1 MLVYTGSE
9 KSVAKILQKYNDN
22 ENLFMMERYLV
33 MKKRLLCLAL
43 VFAMTAT
50 QAMPVAASG
59 RKQEIQ
65 AQKSQTQS
73 KLSEAESQVNTLE
86 SKKNAL
92 MGQINSTQ
100 QELVTIMTQIDMLK
114 EEIKDK
120 ETDIKE
126 TQEDLKEAEADR
138 DEQYESMKKRIQYLY
153 ENGGT
158 DSWAQILLESD
169 SIADML
175 SKIENNGKMY
185 DYDREALEKMKAI
198 VQEVQELENK
208 LITEKAELEDSKKE
222 QEDKQDSLETKM
234 TNLKAY
240 ASDYENQIAT
250 VKAQAQ
256 EYKNLIAQQNAE
268 LQQIQKEEEAAAK
281 AAEEARR
288 RAAAQ
293 AAQASNSS
301 SAGSSASSESN
312 TGSGSVSSGST
323 SSAAVEN
330 TESSSVSSDAGTD
343 SSSDSSSSESAGSG
357 SSGSAS
363 YDSATGSAVV
373 AYASQFI
380 GNPYVYGGNSLTNGI
395 DCSGFTQ
402 QVFAHFGYSLPRT
415 SDAQA
420 YSGVGVSWENHRAG
434 DIIVYSGHV
443 AILTGDG
450 GIVHASNSAPYPQGG
465 IKYTS
470 NALYRSYIAIRRIV
484 Q

>member
-1 MLVYTGSE
+1 
-9 KSVAKILQKYNDN
+9 
-22 ENLFMMERYLV
+22 

-50 QAMPVAASG
+50 QAMPVAASS
-59 RKQEIQ
+59 RKQELQ
-65 AQKSQTQS
+65 TQKSQPQS

-86 SKKNAL
+86 NKKNEL

-114 EEIKDK
+114 EEITDK
-120 ETDIKE
+120 EEDIKE

-169 SIADML
+169 SITDML

-185 DYDREALEKMKAI
+185 DYDREALEKMKAV
-198 VQEVQELENK
+198 VQEVQDLENQ

-222 QEDKQDSLETKM
+222 QEDKQDTLETKM
-234 TNLKAY
+234 ADLKAS
-240 ASDYENQIAT
+240 ASDYESQIAT
-250 VKAQAQ
+250 VKAQAE

-281 AAEEARR
+281 AAEEARKQAAAQ
-288 RAAAQ
+288 AAAQ
-293 AAQASNSS
+293 AAQSSSSSNSGSTGATS
-301 SAGSSASSESN
+301 SGTTTAATGN
-312 TGSGSVSSGST
+312 TGSTVSNAGGGSQST
-323 SSAAVEN
+323 VAEEEPAED
-330 TESSSVSSDAGTD
+330 TSSSVS
-343 SSSDSSSSESAGSG
+343 
-357 SSGSAS
+357 
-363 YDSATGSAVV
+363 YNSATGAAVV
-373 AYASQFI
+373 AYAMQFV

-420 YSGVGVSWENHRAG
+420 SAGVAVSWENHQAG

-465 IKYTS
+465 IKVTS
-470 NALYRSYIAIRRIV
+470 NALYRPYIAIRRIV

>member
-1 MLVYTGSE
+1 M
-9 KSVAKILQKYNDN
+9 
-22 ENLFMMERYLV
+22 
-33 MKKRLLCLAL
+33 AL

-50 QAMPVAASG
+50 QAMPVAASS
-59 RKQEIQ
+59 RKQELQ
-65 AQKSQTQS
+65 TQKSQTQS

-86 SKKNAL
+86 NKKNEL

-114 EEIKDK
+114 EEITDK
-120 ETDIKE
+120 EEDIKE

-169 SIADML
+169 SITDML

-185 DYDREALEKMKAI
+185 DYDREALEKMKAV
-198 VQEVQELENK
+198 VQEVQDLENQ

-222 QEDKQDSLETKM
+222 QEDKQDTLETKM
-234 TNLKAY
+234 ADLKAS
-240 ASDYENQIAT
+240 ASDYESQIAT
-250 VKAQAQ
+250 VKAQAE

-281 AAEEARR
+281 AAEEARKQAAAQ
-288 RAAAQ
+288 AAAQ
-293 AAQASNSS
+293 AAQSSSSSNSGSTGATS
-301 SAGSSASSESN
+301 SGTTTAATGN
-312 TGSGSVSSGST
+312 TGSTVSNAGGGSQST
-323 SSAAVEN
+323 VAEEEPAED
-330 TESSSVSSDAGTD
+330 TSSSVS
-343 SSSDSSSSESAGSG
+343 
-357 SSGSAS
+357 
-363 YDSATGSAVV
+363 YNSATGAAVV
-373 AYASQFI
+373 AYAMQFV

-420 YSGVGVSWENHRAG
+420 SAGVAVSWENHQAG

-465 IKYTS
+465 IKVTS
-470 NALYRSYIAIRRIV
+470 NALYRPYIAIRRIV

>member
-1 MLVYTGSE
+1 
-9 KSVAKILQKYNDN
+9 
-22 ENLFMMERYLV
+22 

-50 QAMPVAASG
+50 QAMPVAASS
-59 RKQEIQ
+59 RKQELQ
-65 AQKSQTQS
+65 TQKSQTQS
-73 KLSEAESQVNTLE
+73 KLSEAESQVSSLE
-86 SKKNAL
+86 NKKNEL
-92 MGQINSTQ
+92 MGQIDSTQ

-114 EEIKDK
+114 EEITDK
-120 ETDIKE
+120 EADIKQ

-138 DEQYESMKKRIQYLY
+138 DEQYDSMKKRIQYLY

-185 DYDREALEKMKAI
+185 DYDREALEKMKAV
-198 VQEVQELENK
+198 VQEVQDLENK

-222 QEDKQDSLETKM
+222 QEDKQSTLETKM
-234 TNLKAY
+234 ADLKAS
-240 ASDYENQIAT
+240 ASDYESQIAT

-281 AAEEARR
+281 AAEEARKQ
-288 RAAAQ
+288 AAAQ
-293 AAQASNSS
+293 AASSSSSNSGS
-301 SAGSSASSESN
+301 NGSSGTTSSGTTSATTGN
-312 TGSGSVSSGST
+312 TG
-323 SSAAVEN
+323 N
-330 TESSSVSSDAGTD
+330 SSVSSSGGSTA
-343 SSSDSSSSESAGSG
+343 SSESSSSEST
-357 SSGSAS
+357 SSSADSSVS

-380 GNPYVYGGNSLTNGI
+380 VNPYVYGGNSLTNGI

-402 QVFAHFGYSLPRT
+402 QIFAHFGYSLPRT

-420 YSGVGVSWENHRAG
+420 SSGVAVSWENHRAG

-450 GIVHASNSAPYPQGG
+450 GIIHASNSAPYPQGG

>member
-1 MLVYTGSE
+1 
-9 KSVAKILQKYNDN
+9 
-22 ENLFMMERYLV
+22 
-33 MKKRLLCLAL
+33 
-43 VFAMTAT
+43 
-50 QAMPVAASG
+50 
-59 RKQEIQ
+59 
-65 AQKSQTQS
+65 
-73 KLSEAESQVNTLE
+73 
-86 SKKNAL
+86 
-92 MGQINSTQ
+92 
-100 QELVTIMTQIDMLK
+100 
-114 EEIKDK
+114 
-120 ETDIKE
+120 
-126 TQEDLKEAEADR
+126 
-138 DEQYESMKKRIQYLY
+138 MKKRIQYLY

-185 DYDREALEKMKAI
+185 DYDREALEKMKAV
-198 VQEVQELENK
+198 VQQVQDLENQ
-208 LITEKAELEDSKKE
+208 LMTEKAELEDSKKE
-222 QEDKQDSLETKM
+222 QEDKQDTLETKM
-234 TNLKAY
+234 ANLKAS
-240 ASDYENQIAT
+240 ASDYESQIAT

-256 EYKNLIAQQNAE
+256 EYKNLIEQQNAE

-281 AAEEARR
+281 AAEEARKQ
-288 RAAAQ
+288 AAAQ
-293 AAQASNSS
+293 AAQTSSSNNNSS
-301 SAGSSASSESN
+301 S
-312 TGSGSVSSGST
+312 SGNASSGST
-323 SSAAVEN
+323 TGATGN
-330 TESSSVSSDAGTD
+330 TGNSSVSSSGGSTA
-343 SSSDSSSSESAGSG
+343 SSGSSSES
-357 SSGSAS
+357 SSESTDTSSDSNVS
-363 YDSATGSAVV
+363 YDSATGAAVV

-420 YSGVGVSWENHRAG
+420 YSGVGVSWEDHQAG

>member
-1 MLVYTGSE
+1 
-9 KSVAKILQKYNDN
+9 
-22 ENLFMMERYLV
+22 

-50 QAMPVAASG
+50 QAMPVAASS
-59 RKQEIQ
+59 RKQELQ
-65 AQKSQTQS
+65 TQKSQTQS

-86 SKKNAL
+86 NKKNEL

-114 EEIKDK
+114 EEITDK
-120 ETDIKE
+120 EEDIKE

-169 SIADML
+169 SITDML

-185 DYDREALEKMKAI
+185 DYDREALEKMKAV
-198 VQEVQELENK
+198 VQEVQDLENQ

-222 QEDKQDSLETKM
+222 QEDKQDTLETKM
-234 TNLKAY
+234 ADLKAS
-240 ASDYENQIAT
+240 ASDYESQIAT
-250 VKAQAQ
+250 VKAQAE

-281 AAEEARR
+281 AAEEARKQAAAQ
-288 RAAAQ
+288 AAAQ
-293 AAQASNSS
+293 AAQSSSSSNSGSTGATS
-301 SAGSSASSESN
+301 SGTTTAATGN
-312 TGSGSVSSGST
+312 TGSTVSNAGGGSQST
-323 SSAAVEN
+323 VAEEEPAED
-330 TESSSVSSDAGTD
+330 TSSSVS
-343 SSSDSSSSESAGSG
+343 
-357 SSGSAS
+357 
-363 YDSATGSAVV
+363 YNSATGAAVV
-373 AYASQFI
+373 AYAMQFV

-420 YSGVGVSWENHRAG
+420 SAGVAVSWENHQAG

-465 IKYTS
+465 IKVTS
-470 NALYRSYIAIRRIV
+470 NALYRPYIAIRRIV

>member
-1 MLVYTGSE
+1 
-9 KSVAKILQKYNDN
+9 
-22 ENLFMMERYLV
+22 

-50 QAMPVAASG
+50 QAMPVAASS
-59 RKQEIQ
+59 RKQELQ
-65 AQKSQTQS
+65 TQKSQTQS

-86 SKKNAL
+86 NKKNEL
-92 MGQINSTQ
+92 MGQINFTQ

-114 EEIKDK
+114 EEITDK
-120 ETDIKE
+120 EEDIKE

-185 DYDREALEKMKAI
+185 DYDREALEKMKAV
-198 VQEVQELENK
+198 VQEVQDLENQ

-222 QEDKQDSLETKM
+222 QEDKQDTLETKM
-234 TNLKAY
+234 ANLKAS
-240 ASDYENQIAT
+240 ASDYESQIAT

-256 EYKNLIAQQNAE
+256 EYKNLIEQQNAE
-268 LQQIQKEEEAAAK
+268 LQQIQNEEEAAAK
-281 AAEEARR
+281 AAEEARKQAAAQ
-288 RAAAQ
+288 AAAQ
-293 AAQASNSS
+293 AAQSSSSSNSGSTGATS
-301 SAGSSASSESN
+301 SGTTTAATGN
-312 TGSGSVSSGST
+312 TGSTVSNAGGGSQST
-323 SSAAVEN
+323 VAEEEPAED
-330 TESSSVSSDAGTD
+330 TSSSVS
-343 SSSDSSSSESAGSG
+343 
-357 SSGSAS
+357 
-363 YDSATGSAVV
+363 YNSATGAAVV
-373 AYASQFI
+373 AYAMQFV

-420 YSGVGVSWENHRAG
+420 SAGVAVSWENHQAG

-465 IKYTS
+465 IKVTS
-470 NALYRSYIAIRRIV
+470 SALYRPYIAIRRIV

>member
-1 MLVYTGSE
+1 
-9 KSVAKILQKYNDN
+9 
-22 ENLFMMERYLV
+22 

-43 VFAMTAT
+43 VFTMAAT
-50 QAMPVAASG
+50 QAVPVAASS

-65 AQKSQTQS
+65 AQKSETQS
-73 KLSEAESQVNTLE
+73 KLSAAESQVSSLE
-86 SKKNAL
+86 SKKNEL

-114 EEIKDK
+114 EEITDK
-120 ETDIKE
+120 EADIKE

-158 DSWAQILLESD
+158 DSWAQILLESE
-169 SIADML
+169 SITDML

-185 DYDREALEKMKAI
+185 DYDREALEKMKAV
-198 VQEVQELENK
+198 VQQVQDLENQ
-208 LITEKAELEDSKKE
+208 LMTEKAE
-222 QEDKQDSLETKM
+222 QQDTLETKM
-234 TNLKAY
+234 ANLKAS
-240 ASDYENQIAT
+240 ASDYESQIAT

-256 EYKNLIAQQNAE
+256 EYKNLIEQQNAE

-281 AAEEARR
+281 AAEEARKQ
-288 RAAAQ
+288 AAAQ
-293 AAQASNSS
+293 AAQTSSSNNNSS
-301 SAGSSASSESN
+301 S
-312 TGSGSVSSGST
+312 SGNASSGST
-323 SSAAVEN
+323 TGATGN
-330 TESSSVSSDAGTD
+330 TGNSSVSSSGGSTASSGSSSESSSESSDT
-343 SSSDSSSSESAGSG
+343 SSDSSV
-357 SSGSAS
+357 S
-363 YDSATGSAVV
+363 YDSATGAAVV

-420 YSGVGVSWENHRAG
+420 YSGVGVSWEDHQAG

>member
-1 MLVYTGSE
+1 
-9 KSVAKILQKYNDN
+9 
-22 ENLFMMERYLV
+22 

-50 QAMPVAASG
+50 QAMPVAASS
-59 RKQEIQ
+59 RKQELQ
-65 AQKSQTQS
+65 TQKSQTQS

-86 SKKNAL
+86 NKKNEL

-114 EEIKDK
+114 EEITDK
-120 ETDIKE
+120 EEDIKE

-185 DYDREALEKMKAI
+185 DYDREALEKMKAV
-198 VQEVQELENK
+198 VQEVQDLENQ

-222 QEDKQDSLETKM
+222 QEDKQDTLETKM
-234 TNLKAY
+234 ADLKAS
-240 ASDYENQIAT
+240 ASDYESQIAT
-250 VKAQAQ
+250 VKAQAE

-281 AAEEARR
+281 AAEEARKQAAAQ
-288 RAAAQ
+288 AAAQ
-293 AAQASNSS
+293 AAQSSSSSNSGSTGATS
-301 SAGSSASSESN
+301 SGTTTAATGN
-312 TGSGSVSSGST
+312 TGSTVSNAGGGSQST
-323 SSAAVEN
+323 VAEEEPAED
-330 TESSSVSSDAGTD
+330 TSSSVS
-343 SSSDSSSSESAGSG
+343 
-357 SSGSAS
+357 
-363 YDSATGSAVV
+363 YNSATGAAVV
-373 AYASQFI
+373 AYAMQFV

-420 YSGVGVSWENHRAG
+420 SAGVAVSWENHQAG

-465 IKYTS
+465 IKVTS
-470 NALYRSYIAIRRIV
+470 KIGRAHV
-484 Q
+484 

>member
-1 MLVYTGSE
+1 
-9 KSVAKILQKYNDN
+9 
-22 ENLFMMERYLV
+22 
-33 MKKRLLCLAL
+33 
-43 VFAMTAT
+43 
-50 QAMPVAASG
+50 
-59 RKQEIQ
+59 
-65 AQKSQTQS
+65 
-73 KLSEAESQVNTLE
+73 
-86 SKKNAL
+86 
-92 MGQINSTQ
+92 
-100 QELVTIMTQIDMLK
+100 
-114 EEIKDK
+114 
-120 ETDIKE
+120 
-126 TQEDLKEAEADR
+126 
-138 DEQYESMKKRIQYLY
+138 MKKRIQYLY

-185 DYDREALEKMKAI
+185 DYDREALEKMKAV
-198 VQEVQELENK
+198 VQEVQDLENK

-222 QEDKQDSLETKM
+222 QEDKQSTLETKM
-234 TNLKAY
+234 ADLKAS
-240 ASDYENQIAT
+240 ASDYESQIAT

-281 AAEEARR
+281 AAEEARKQ
-288 RAAAQ
+288 AAAQ
-293 AAQASNSS
+293 AASSSSSNSGS
-301 SAGSSASSESN
+301 NGSSGTTSSGTTSAATGN
-312 TGSGSVSSGST
+312 TG
-323 SSAAVEN
+323 N
-330 TESSSVSSDAGTD
+330 SSVSSSGGSTA
-343 SSSDSSSSESAGSG
+343 SSESSSSEST
-357 SSGSAS
+357 SSSADSSVS

-402 QVFAHFGYSLPRT
+402 QIFAHFGYSLPRT

-420 YSGVGVSWENHRAG
+420 SSGVAVSWENHRAG

-450 GIVHASNSAPYPQGG
+450 GIIHASNSAPYPQGG

>member
-1 MLVYTGSE
+1 
-9 KSVAKILQKYNDN
+9 
-22 ENLFMMERYLV
+22 
-33 MKKRLLCLAL
+33 MKKRLLCWAL

-50 QAMPVAASG
+50 QAMPVAASS
-59 RKQEIQ
+59 RKQELQ
-65 AQKSQTQS
+65 TQKSQTQS

-86 SKKNAL
+86 NKKNEL

-114 EEIKDK
+114 EEITDK
-120 ETDIKE
+120 EEDIKE

-185 DYDREALEKMKAI
+185 DYDREALEKMKAV
-198 VQEVQELENK
+198 VQEVQDLENQ

-222 QEDKQDSLETKM
+222 QEDKQDTLETKM
-234 TNLKAY
+234 TDLKAS
-240 ASDYENQIAT
+240 ASDYESQIAT

-268 LQQIQKEEEAAAK
+268 LQQIQKEEEAA
-281 AAEEARR
+281 EEARKQAAAQ
-288 RAAAQ
+288 AAAQ
-293 AAQASNSS
+293 AAQSSSSSNSTSTTS
-301 SAGSSASSESN
+301 SSSGTTSAATGN
-312 TGSGSVSSGST
+312 TG
-323 SSAAVEN
+323 
-330 TESSSVSSDAGTD
+330 SSSVSS
-343 SSSDSSSSESAGSG
+343 SSGSTASSESSSSGSSSSSSG
-357 SSGSAS
+357 SSVS
-363 YDSATGSAVV
+363 YNSATGAAVV
-373 AYASQFI
+373 AYAMQFV

-420 YSGVGVSWENHRAG
+420 SAGVAVSWENHQAG

-465 IKYTS
+465 IKVTS
-470 NALYRSYIAIRRIV
+470 NALYRPYIAIRRIV

>member
-1 MLVYTGSE
+1 
-9 KSVAKILQKYNDN
+9 
-22 ENLFMMERYLV
+22 

-50 QAMPVAASG
+50 QAIPVAASS
-59 RKQEIQ
+59 RKQELQ
-65 AQKSQTQS
+65 TQKSQTQS
-73 KLSEAESQVNTLE
+73 KLSEAESQVSSLE
-86 SKKNAL
+86 NKKNEL
-92 MGQINSTQ
+92 MGQIDSTQ

-114 EEIKDK
+114 EEITDK
-120 ETDIKE
+120 EADIKQ

-138 DEQYESMKKRIQYLY
+138 DEQYDSMKKRIQYLY

-198 VQEVQELENK
+198 VQEVQDLENK
-208 LITEKAELEDSKKE
+208 LVTEKAELEDSKKE
-222 QEDKQDSLETKM
+222 QEDKQDTLETKM
-234 TNLKAY
+234 SNLKAS
-240 ASDYENQIAT
+240 ASDYESQIAN
-250 VKAQAQ
+250 VKAQAE

-281 AAEEARR
+281 AAEEARK
-288 RAAAQ
+288 Q
-293 AAQASNSS
+293 AATQTTQSSSSNS
-301 SAGSSASSESN
+301 GSS
-312 TGSGSVSSGST
+312 TST
-323 SSAAVEN
+323 SSGTTSAATGN
-330 TESSSVSSDAGTD
+330 TGSSSVSSSGGSTASSG
-343 SSSDSSSSESAGSG
+343 SSSSGSSSSESDV
-357 SSGSAS
+357 S
-363 YDSATGSAVV
+363 YDSATGAAVV
-373 AYASQFI
+373 AYARQFI

-402 QVFAHFGYSLPRT
+402 QIFAHFGYSLPRT

-420 YSGVGVSWENHRAG
+420 SSGVAVSWENHQAG

-450 GIVHASNSAPYPQGG
+450 GIIHASNSAPYPQGG
-465 IKYTS
+465 IKYTA

>member
-1 MLVYTGSE
+1 M
-9 KSVAKILQKYNDN
+9 
-22 ENLFMMERYLV
+22 
-33 MKKRLLCLAL
+33 AL

-50 QAMPVAASG
+50 QAMPVAASS
-59 RKQEIQ
+59 RKQELQ
-65 AQKSQTQS
+65 TQKSQTQS

-86 SKKNAL
+86 NKKNEL

-114 EEIKDK
+114 EEITDK
-120 ETDIKE
+120 EEDIKE

-185 DYDREALEKMKAI
+185 DYDREALEKMKAV
-198 VQEVQELENK
+198 VQEVQDLENQ

-222 QEDKQDSLETKM
+222 QEDKQDTLETKM
-234 TNLKAY
+234 ADLKAS
-240 ASDYENQIAT
+240 ASDYESQIAT
-250 VKAQAQ
+250 VKAQAE

-281 AAEEARR
+281 AAEEARKQAAAQ
-288 RAAAQ
+288 AAAQ
-293 AAQASNSS
+293 AAQSSSSSNSGSTGATS
-301 SAGSSASSESN
+301 SGTTTAATGN
-312 TGSGSVSSGST
+312 TGSTVSNAGGGSQST
-323 SSAAVEN
+323 VAEEEPAED
-330 TESSSVSSDAGTD
+330 TSSSVS
-343 SSSDSSSSESAGSG
+343 
-357 SSGSAS
+357 
-363 YDSATGSAVV
+363 YNSATGAAVV
-373 AYASQFI
+373 AYAMQFV

-420 YSGVGVSWENHRAG
+420 SSGVGVSWENHRAG

-443 AILTGDG
+443 AILTGNG

-465 IKYTS
+465 IKVTS
-470 NALYRSYIAIRRIV
+470 NALYRPYIAIRRIV

>member
-1 MLVYTGSE
+1 
-9 KSVAKILQKYNDN
+9 
-22 ENLFMMERYLV
+22 
-33 MKKRLLCLAL
+33 MKKRLLCFAL

-50 QAMPVAASG
+50 QAMPGAASS
-59 RKQEIQ
+59 RKQELQ
-65 AQKSQTQS
+65 TQKSQTQS

-86 SKKNAL
+86 NKKNEL

-114 EEIKDK
+114 EEITDK
-120 ETDIKE
+120 EEDIKE

-169 SIADML
+169 SITDML

-185 DYDREALEKMKAI
+185 DYDREALEKMKAV
-198 VQEVQELENK
+198 VQEVQDLENQ

-222 QEDKQDSLETKM
+222 QEDKQDTLETKM
-234 TNLKAY
+234 ADLKAS
-240 ASDYENQIAT
+240 ASDYESQIAT
-250 VKAQAQ
+250 VKAQAE

-281 AAEEARR
+281 AAEEARKQAAAQ
-288 RAAAQ
+288 AAAQ
-293 AAQASNSS
+293 AAQSSSSSNSGSTGATS
-301 SAGSSASSESN
+301 SGTTTAATGN
-312 TGSGSVSSGST
+312 TGSTVSNAGGGSQST
-323 SSAAVEN
+323 VAEEEPAED
-330 TESSSVSSDAGTD
+330 TSSSVS
-343 SSSDSSSSESAGSG
+343 
-357 SSGSAS
+357 
-363 YDSATGSAVV
+363 YNSATGAAVV
-373 AYASQFI
+373 AYAMQFV

-420 YSGVGVSWENHRAG
+420 SAGVAVSWENHQAG

-465 IKYTS
+465 IKVTS
-470 NALYRSYIAIRRIV
+470 NALYRPYIAIRRIV

>member
-1 MLVYTGSE
+1 
-9 KSVAKILQKYNDN
+9 
-22 ENLFMMERYLV
+22 
-33 MKKRLLCLAL
+33 
-43 VFAMTAT
+43 
-50 QAMPVAASG
+50 
-59 RKQEIQ
+59 
-65 AQKSQTQS
+65 
-73 KLSEAESQVNTLE
+73 
-86 SKKNAL
+86 

-114 EEIKDK
+114 EEITDK
-120 ETDIKE
+120 EEDIKE

-185 DYDREALEKMKAI
+185 DYDREALEKMKAV
-198 VQEVQELENK
+198 VQEVQDLENQ

-222 QEDKQDSLETKM
+222 QEDKQDTLETKM
-234 TNLKAY
+234 ADLKAS
-240 ASDYENQIAT
+240 ASDYESQIAT
-250 VKAQAQ
+250 VKAQAE

-281 AAEEARR
+281 AAEEARKQAAAQ
-288 RAAAQ
+288 AAAQ
-293 AAQASNSS
+293 AAQSSSSSNSGSTGATS
-301 SAGSSASSESN
+301 SGTTTAATGN
-312 TGSGSVSSGST
+312 TGSTVSNAGGGSQST
-323 SSAAVEN
+323 VAEEEPAED
-330 TESSSVSSDAGTD
+330 TSSSVS
-343 SSSDSSSSESAGSG
+343 
-357 SSGSAS
+357 
-363 YDSATGSAVV
+363 YNSATGAAVV
-373 AYASQFI
+373 AYAMQFV

-420 YSGVGVSWENHRAG
+420 SAGVAVSWENHQAG

-465 IKYTS
+465 IKVTS
-470 NALYRSYIAIRRIV
+470 NALYRPYIAIRRIV

>member
-1 MLVYTGSE
+1 
-9 KSVAKILQKYNDN
+9 
-22 ENLFMMERYLV
+22 

-50 QAMPVAASG
+50 QAMPVAASS
-59 RKQEIQ
+59 RKQELQ
-65 AQKSQTQS
+65 TQKSQTQS

-86 SKKNAL
+86 NKKNEL

-114 EEIKDK
+114 EEITDK
-120 ETDIKE
+120 EEDIKE

-185 DYDREALEKMKAI
+185 DYDREALEKMKAV
-198 VQEVQELENK
+198 VQEVQDLENQ

-222 QEDKQDSLETKM
+222 QEDKQDTLETKM
-234 TNLKAY
+234 ADLKAS
-240 ASDYENQIAT
+240 ASDYESQIAT
-250 VKAQAQ
+250 VKAQAE

-281 AAEEARR
+281 AAEEARKQAAAQ
-288 RAAAQ
+288 AAAQ
-293 AAQASNSS
+293 AAQSSSSSNSGSTGATS
-301 SAGSSASSESN
+301 SGTTTAATGN
-312 TGSGSVSSGST
+312 TGSTVSNAGGGSQST
-323 SSAAVEN
+323 VAEEEPAED
-330 TESSSVSSDAGTD
+330 TSSSVS
-343 SSSDSSSSESAGSG
+343 
-357 SSGSAS
+357 
-363 YDSATGSAVV
+363 YNSATGAAVV
-373 AYASQFI
+373 AYAMQFV

-420 YSGVGVSWENHRAG
+420 SAGVAVSWENHQAG

-450 GIVHASNSAPYPQGG
+450 GIVHASNSAPYQQGG
-465 IKYTS
+465 IKVTS
-470 NALYRSYIAIRRIV
+470 NALYRPYIAIRRIV

>member
-1 MLVYTGSE
+1 
-9 KSVAKILQKYNDN
+9 
-22 ENLFMMERYLV
+22 

-50 QAMPVAASG
+50 QAMPVAASS
-59 RKQEIQ
+59 RKQELQ
-65 AQKSQTQS
+65 TQKSQTQS

-86 SKKNAL
+86 NKKNEL

-114 EEIKDK
+114 EEITDK
-120 ETDIKE
+120 EEDIKE

-185 DYDREALEKMKAI
+185 DYDREALEKMKAV
-198 VQEVQELENK
+198 VQEVQDLENQ

-222 QEDKQDSLETKM
+222 QEDKQDTLETKM
-234 TNLKAY
+234 ADLKAS
-240 ASDYENQIAT
+240 ASDYESQIAT
-250 VKAQAQ
+250 VKAQAE

-281 AAEEARR
+281 AAEEARKQAAAQ
-288 RAAAQ
+288 AAAQ
-293 AAQASNSS
+293 AAQSSSSSNSGSTGATS
-301 SAGSSASSESN
+301 SGTTTAATGN
-312 TGSGSVSSGST
+312 TGSTVSNAGGGSQST
-323 SSAAVEN
+323 VAEEEPAED
-330 TESSSVSSDAGTD
+330 TSSSVS
-343 SSSDSSSSESAGSG
+343 
-357 SSGSAS
+357 
-363 YDSATGSAVV
+363 YNSATGAAVV
-373 AYASQFI
+373 AYAMQFV

-402 QVFAHFGYSLPRT
+402 QIYAHFGYSLPRT
-415 SDAQA
+415 SDQQA
-420 YSGVGVSWENHRAG
+420 YVGTEVSWSEAKAG
-434 DIIVYSGHV
+434 DLIVYPGHV

-450 GIVHASNSAPYPQGG
+450 GIVHASNSAPYPKGG

-470 NALYRSYIAIRRIV
+470 NALYTSYITIRRIAE
-484 Q
+484 

>member
-1 MLVYTGSE
+1 
-9 KSVAKILQKYNDN
+9 
-22 ENLFMMERYLV
+22 

-43 VFAMTAT
+43 VFAMAAT
-50 QAMPVAASG
+50 QAVPVAASS

-65 AQKSQTQS
+65 AQKSETQS
-73 KLSEAESQVNTLE
+73 KLSEAESQVSSLE
-86 SKKNAL
+86 SQKNAL

-114 EEIKDK
+114 EEITDK
-120 ETDIKE
+120 EADIKE

-158 DSWAQILLESD
+158 DSWAQILLESE

-185 DYDREALEKMKAI
+185 DYDREALEKMKAV
-198 VQEVQELENK
+198 VQQVQDLENQ

-222 QEDKQDSLETKM
+222 QEDKQETLETKM
-234 TNLKAY
+234 ADLKAS
-240 ASDYENQIAT
+240 ASDYESQIAT

-281 AAEEARR
+281 AAEEARKQ
-288 RAAAQ
+288 AAAQ
-293 AAQASNSS
+293 ESQSSNSNS
-301 SAGSSASSESN
+301 GSNGSSGN
-312 TGSGSVSSGST
+312 TSSGST
-323 SSAAVEN
+323 SGATGN
-330 TESSSVSSDAGTD
+330 T
-343 SSSDSSSSESAGSG
+343 G
-357 SSGSAS
+357 SSGSSSNDNAS
-363 YDSATGSAVV
+363 YDSATGAAVV

-402 QVFAHFGYSLPRT
+402 QIFAHFGYSLPRT

-450 GIVHASNSAPYPQGG
+450 GIIHASNSAPYPQGG
-465 IKYTS
+465 IKYTA

>member
-1 MLVYTGSE
+1 
-9 KSVAKILQKYNDN
+9 
-22 ENLFMMERYLV
+22 

-50 QAMPVAASG
+50 QAMPVAASS
-59 RKQEIQ
+59 RKQELQ
-65 AQKSQTQS
+65 TQKSQTQS

-86 SKKNAL
+86 NKKNEL

-114 EEIKDK
+114 EEITDK
-120 ETDIKE
+120 EEDIKE

-169 SIADML
+169 IIADML

-185 DYDREALEKMKAI
+185 DYDREALEKMKAV
-198 VQEVQELENK
+198 VQEVQDLENQ

-222 QEDKQDSLETKM
+222 QEDKQDTLETKM
-234 TNLKAY
+234 ADLKAS
-240 ASDYENQIAT
+240 ASDYESQIAT
-250 VKAQAQ
+250 VKAQAE

-281 AAEEARR
+281 AAEEARKQAAAQ
-288 RAAAQ
+288 AAAQ
-293 AAQASNSS
+293 AAQSSSSSNSGSTGATS
-301 SAGSSASSESN
+301 SGTTTAATGN
-312 TGSGSVSSGST
+312 TGSTVSNAGGGSQST
-323 SSAAVEN
+323 VAEEEPAED
-330 TESSSVSSDAGTD
+330 TSSSVS
-343 SSSDSSSSESAGSG
+343 
-357 SSGSAS
+357 
-363 YDSATGSAVV
+363 YNSATGAAVV
-373 AYASQFI
+373 AYAMQFV

-420 YSGVGVSWENHRAG
+420 SAGVAVSWENHQAG

-465 IKYTS
+465 IKVTS
-470 NALYRSYIAIRRIV
+470 NALYRPYIAIRRIV

>member
-1 MLVYTGSE
+1 
-9 KSVAKILQKYNDN
+9 
-22 ENLFMMERYLV
+22 

-50 QAMPVAASG
+50 QAMPVAASS
-59 RKQEIQ
+59 RKQELQ
-65 AQKSQTQS
+65 TQKSQTQS
-73 KLSEAESQVNTLE
+73 KLSEAESQVSSLE
-86 SKKNAL
+86 NKKNEL
-92 MGQINSTQ
+92 MGQIDSTQ

-114 EEIKDK
+114 EEITDK
-120 ETDIKE
+120 EADIKQ

-138 DEQYESMKKRIQYLY
+138 DEQYDSMKKRIQYLY

-185 DYDREALEKMKAI
+185 DYDREALEKMKAV
-198 VQEVQELENK
+198 VQEVQDLENK

-222 QEDKQDSLETKM
+222 QEDKQDTLETKM
-234 TNLKAY
+234 ADLKAS
-240 ASDYENQIAT
+240 ASDYESQIAS

-281 AAEEARR
+281 AAEEARKQ
-288 RAAAQ
+288 AAAQ
-293 AAQASNSS
+293 QSQSSNSNS
-301 SAGSSASSESN
+301 GSNGSSGN
-312 TGSGSVSSGST
+312 TSSGST
-323 SSAAVEN
+323 SGATGN
-330 TESSSVSSDAGTD
+330 TGSSNVSSSGG
-343 SSSDSSSSESAGSG
+343 SSDSSSSG
-357 SSGSAS
+357 SSGSSSNDNAS
-363 YDSATGSAVV
+363 YDSATGAAVV

-402 QVFAHFGYSLPRT
+402 QIFAHFGYSLPRT

-450 GIVHASNSAPYPQGG
+450 GIIHASNSAPYPQGG
-465 IKYTS
+465 IKYTA